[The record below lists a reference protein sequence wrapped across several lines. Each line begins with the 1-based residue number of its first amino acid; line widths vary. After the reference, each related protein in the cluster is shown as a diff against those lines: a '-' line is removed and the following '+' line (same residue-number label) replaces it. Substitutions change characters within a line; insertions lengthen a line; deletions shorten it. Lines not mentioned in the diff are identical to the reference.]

1 MGPVSLAVRLTR
13 KRDGAVVLELRR
25 ADGTSTWQKRI
36 GPTAEFFA
44 VHDLTH
50 YAVETVLGYR
60 RAFYGLVA
68 EGWDLGD
75 FGQPWPRGPLPD
87 DALPAEVIVGCF
99 DRQRAA
105 GAPFT
110 ADDCNATA
118 ASYFSNAGRSSPVS
132 VTEDDLSRVHAR
144 MSELVWRWQ
153 ALPAGETLEL
163 SFPA

>member
-1 MGPVSLAVRLTR
+1 MGPAALAVRLTR

-25 ADGTSTWQKRI
+25 ADGTSTWQKRT
-36 GPTAEFFA
+36 GPTAQFFA

-68 EGWDLGD
+68 EGWDLAD
-75 FGQPWPRGPLPD
+75 FGQPWPRGSLPD

-99 DRQRAA
+99 DRQRAS
-105 GAPFT
+105 GAPLT

-118 ASYFSNAGRSSPVS
+118 ASYFANAGRASPVLL
-132 VTEDDLSRVHAR
+132 TDDDLALVRAR
-144 MSELVWRWQ
+144 LSDLVWRWD
-153 ALPAGETLEL
+153 ALPDGETLEL
-163 SFPA
+163 PFPG